1 MCAQQSLTIG
11 IFHLQEDNTSYTIK
25 CNIDNDVN
33 HVSEGIKLGLKDD
46 REKNSEKLGRLAA
59 FAGSSAITKL
69 PPYMTVQM
77 VRFFYKVAAAQKA
90 KILRKVTQSVI
101 VHSIVSTLHRLLA
114 HCSHLRL

>member
-1 MCAQQSLTIG
+1 MLY
-11 IFHLQEDNTSYTIK
+11 LQEDNTSYTVK

-59 FAGSSAITKL
+59 FTGSSAITKL

-90 KILRKVTQSVI
+90 KILRKVTQYVTA
-101 VHSIVSTLHRLLA
+101 VSFLGD
-114 HCSHLRL
+114 S

>member
-1 MCAQQSLTIG
+1 MLTCHG
-11 IFHLQEDNTSYTIK
+11 TLQEDHTSFTIK

-46 REKNSEKLGRLAA
+46 REKNSDKLGRLVA
-59 FAGSSAITKL
+59 FTGSSVITKL

-90 KILRKVTQSVI
+90 KILRKVTSSVVALSISFDIAQAACTMQSV
-101 VHSIVSTLHRLLA
+101 RL
-114 HCSHLRL
+114 